1 MKLMRKTVTGLIAHC
16 KNAVEKKVQYVYGAK
31 MQVLTLAQIKALRKQ
46 YGSAVWQS
54 DDAKAGRMCC
64 DCSGLIS
71 SYTGVERSSAEYKR
85 TASAVASIQQLKSDW
100 SKYVGWGIWLNGHIG
115 VVSDTPGYY
124 YAMDGSGRNAVHYPL
139 NKQPWICVIKLK
151 DITYESEELS
161 VDDAE
166 KLAKQ
171 IELLKAEVEELRR
184 EVANG
189 REKYF
194 ETLDDVPSWAKA
206 TVRKLV
212 EREVLKGDGKD
223 LDLSYTL
230 LRLLVINDRAGV
242 YDVKNTQAD
251 GGGA

>member
-1 MKLMRKTVTGLIAHC
+1 MTKTMTGLIAHC

-46 YGSAVWQS
+46 YGAAVWQS
-54 DDAKAGRMCC
+54 DDAKAGKMCC

-71 SYTGVERSSAEYKR
+71 SYTGIERSSAEYKR
-85 TASAVASIQQLKSDW
+85 TALQTASIAQLKADW
-100 SKYVGWGIWLNGHIG
+100 GKYVGWGIWLNGHIG

-151 DITYESEELS
+151 DIRYESEGLS
-161 VDDAE
+161 VGDAE

-171 IELLKAEVEELRR
+171 IELLKAEVEELKKDI
-184 EVANG
+184 ENG

-194 ETLDDVPSWAKA
+194 ENFEDVPLWGKP
-206 TVRKLV
+206 TVEKLIKKGA
-212 EREVLKGDGKD
+212 LKGDGIGI
-223 LDLSYTL
+223 DLSYSF
-230 LRLLVINDRAGV
+230 LRQLVVNDRVGV
-242 YDVKNTQAD
+242 YDDVKNS
-251 GGGA
+251 